1 MVMVFTLV
9 SELQDYLGGVLE
21 NLKKEAEE
29 EVRRKL
35 EEEKR
40 EEEVKFDQ
48 VRGSV
53 LQKLL
58 YLHACLTSRLGFMA
72 QL

>member
-53 LQKLL
+53 LHRLL
-58 YLHACLTSRLGFMA
+58 YLPHI
-72 QL
+72 